1 MVTRDAGLQLKVGT
15 MDVKE
20 AIRRIE
26 AAMPR
31 ISGMS
36 RSSGIVD
43 LKTEGRVFV
52 RPGE

>member
-1 MVTRDAGLQLKVGT
+1 MQFKVGRNDT
-15 MDVKE
+15 GE

-31 ISGMS
+31 ISGMAGS
-36 RSSGIVD
+36 RGIVD
-43 LKTEGRVFV
+43 LKTEGRIFV